1 MSDNGPNSNG
11 FWRRNEIAGRLL
23 MSSTYPPLDPEQM
36 ASDAHNRHRLAELQ
50 ARERQVQER
59 FQRMKVRAHSAKPL

>member
-50 ARERQVQER
+50 ARERQVRKSESR
-59 FQRMKVRAHSAKPL
+59 RRV